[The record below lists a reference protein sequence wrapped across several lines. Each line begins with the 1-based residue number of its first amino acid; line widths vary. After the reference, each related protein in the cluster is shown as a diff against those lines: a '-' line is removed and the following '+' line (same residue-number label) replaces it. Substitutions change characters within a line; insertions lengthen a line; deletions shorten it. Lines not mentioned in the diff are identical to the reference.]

1 MFKKLLLKALKNLKP
16 EEKKKFREL
25 LEEETETQ
33 EESVE
38 ELVDENKSEE
48 TENKENLEKEPIDM
62 PDENVIKDDNKVETP
77 TNSSENDEKATN
89 NVAEEQKTQENGVE
103 KEENKEQN
111 LENKE
116 NAPVQEDA
124 QPQVQETD
132 TAGNGT
138 RVEDLVTKDELMEK
152 LAAFEA
158 KYDALLKENQDL
170 KDKYENKD
178 FGGYQRQGMVPKDKE
193 LNQSFEE
200 YSKNF
205 M

>member
-1 MFKKLLLKALKNLKP
+1 MKALKNLKP
-16 EEKKKFREL
+16 EEKRKFREL
-25 LEEETETQ
+25 LEEETATQ
-33 EESVE
+33 EENVADV
-38 ELVDENKSEE
+38 VDENKSEE

-62 PDENVIKDDNKVETP
+62 PDENVIKDDNKVENQP
-77 TNSSENDEKATN
+77 NSSENDENQTQ
-89 NVAEEQKTQENGVE
+89 NVVDKENPQENGGEDKE
-103 KEENKEQN
+103 KGV
-111 LENKE
+111 E
-116 NAPVQEDA
+116 NAPVQDE
-124 QPQVQETD
+124 QPQVLETEP
-132 TAGNGT
+132 TGNGA

-158 KYDALLKENQDL
+158 KYDALLKENKDL